1 MRSLF
6 CLNLLGV
13 DEVVEEGTILHM
25 SGFDPL
31 LKTSDLI
38 VLFGDLKVQIRWIN
52 DTSALAVLSS
62 DPEKGI
68 YILRKVNIY
77 ISGLRMQCVQKF
89 VRISH

>member
-62 DPEKGI
+62 DPQKGMS
-68 YILRKVNIY
+68 L
-77 ISGLRMQCVQKF
+77 SLAT
-89 VRISH
+89 H